1 MQPAGC
7 YSVLNKLGATVYL
20 LCLPLTKLGATIYFL
35 CRAPKQNWG
44 RHGFDM
50 GRETFGACRGVEFL
64 LKPATKVIVAN
75 DDNYALAA

>member
-1 MQPAGC
+1 M
-7 YSVLNKLGATVYL
+7 GASGTVFFERTGE
-20 LCLPLTKLGATIYFL
+20 CCFSSLTSDRK
-35 CRAPKQNWG
+35 RG

-64 LKPATKVIVAN
+64 LNPATTVIVAN

>member
-1 MQPAGC
+1 MPP
-7 YSVLNKLGATVYL
+7 YTVYSERAGVL
-20 LCLPLTKLGATIYFL
+20 RTIFIKWGGL
-35 CRAPKQNWG
+35 SNIDFVSHKKKWG

-64 LKPATKVIVAN
+64 LKPATQVIVAN

>member
-1 MQPAGC
+1 MEIPNELANSLPSFRKA
-7 YSVLNKLGATVYL
+7 SVIEMHERSRGRLSNLYV
-20 LCLPLTKLGATIYFL
+20 
-35 CRAPKQNWG
+35 APQLRG

-64 LKPATKVIVAN
+64 LNPATKVIVAN

>member
-1 MQPAGC
+1 MTPYTSQPLPKMQQQ
-7 YSVLNKLGATVYL
+7 LEER
-20 LCLPLTKLGATIYFL
+20 I
-35 CRAPKQNWG
+35 RG

-64 LKPATKVIVAN
+64 LNPATTVIVAN

>member
-1 MQPAGC
+1 MF
-7 YSVLNKLGATVYL
+7 
-20 LCLPLTKLGATIYFL
+20 LTKEEYGGDLYYLYVT
-35 CRAPKQNWG
+35 PKKIWG

-64 LKPATKVIVAN
+64 LKPTTQVIVAN

>member
-1 MQPAGC
+1 MFSYVTHIDQ
-7 YSVLNKLGATVYL
+7 K
-20 LCLPLTKLGATIYFL
+20 
-35 CRAPKQNWG
+35 WG

-64 LKPATKVIVAN
+64 LNPATKVIVAN